1 MLIHADEKVNQWF
14 LGNGG
19 GVREGRREGS
29 PRGTRAGR
37 EGDGHPHS
45 LDCGGG
51 FLGAYIC

>member
-1 MLIHADEKVNQWF
+1 MLMHTDQKVNQWF